1 MYVDD
6 NLCGSVEYEAGT
18 NVYVV
23 DCADQEGSDVK
34 ITQENNFLTLCE
46 VEVYGRSQVDTEEE
60 IM

>member
-6 NLCGSVEYEAGT
+6 NLCGSVEYEAEK

-23 DCADQEGSDVK
+23 DCADRVGSVVK

-46 VEVYGRSQVDTEEE
+46 VEVLGRSIISGV
-60 IM
+60 